1 MTNNNTTKE
10 TTMEDMIREIQ
21 VQVDFYSSRFQAN
34 GHRTDREMVEFYQN
48 WISQLIVD
56 QERLKE
62 I

>member
-1 MTNNNTTKE
+1 
-10 TTMEDMIREIQ
+10 MENMIKEIQ
-21 VQVDFYSSRFQAN
+21 VQVDFYSSRLQAN

-48 WISQLIVD
+48 WLSQLIVD

>member
-21 VQVDFYSSRFQAN
+21 VQVDFYSSLFQAN